1 MKDPWY
7 MGIPSYCSALVN
19 GRNSSRLLLS
29 LLTFSIVSCL
39 TNRWLYENFP
49 TMILAIKIPVGV
61 LIAAGGVAGLY
72 VFGVLSYRVNR
83 MTHVAFG
90 VIQLVV
96 LMVAARFAMAHL
108 KVLGLEPVSGPPVF
122 GGLIAGVVFGWIFGV
137 LLAGLDRCDSDN
149 PPPGH

>member
-7 MGIPSYCSALVN
+7 MGIPTYCSALVN
-19 GRNSSRLLLS
+19 GRNSSRLLLA

-39 TNRWLYENFP
+39 ANRWLYEDFP
-49 TMILAIKIPVGV
+49 AMSLAIKIPVGV

-83 MTHVAFG
+83 LKHVVLG

-96 LMVAARFAMAHL
+96 LMVAARIAMAHL

-122 GGLIAGVVFGWIFGV
+122 GGLIAAVVLGWIFGV
-137 LLAGLDRCDSDN
+137 LLAGFDRCDSDS